1 MDGMSAY
8 QAILDSVRT
17 ARTEFEANRFGTAAT
32 AYQRASRLMTQYAK
46 EAATQEEEQYRR
58 NKALEYR
65 EKAQSLSARAQRPE
79 EKPLAEKEPAPDG
92 QDPLRAIVS
101 SFYAAPQVGWDDIG
115 GLEDVKREL
124 RFTLALSLASAPE
137 GVRLPTW
144 RNLLFYGPPGTG
156 KTLLA
161 AATATAVADLAT
173 DQCAFFNVKVS
184 SVLSKYFGE
193 SAKIISS
200 LYAAAR
206 NASPS
211 VVFFDEFES
220 LTPDRESEE
229 SGPAWRILSTILAE
243 MDGLAE
249 KGRHTYVLTIAAT
262 NLPWKMDQAILSR
275 FEKRVLI
282 PPPDA
287 AARERMLEILLGK
300 SGFTFDGSYRELAKA
315 TEGYTGRELEQ
326 LCKRALNNMIL
337 EQNAELPSFLDGRL
351 EALRAHRIAVRPL
364 RLDDFRPLLQEI
376 TPSVTSKVM
385 APFLAYQAGED
396 F

>member
-1 MDGMSAY
+1 MSRY
-8 QAILDSVRT
+8 QAILDCVRA
-17 ARTEFEANRFGTAAT
+17 ARADFDAQRFEQAAR
-32 AYQRASRLMTQYAK
+32 AYQRASRLMAQFAK
-46 EAATQEEEQYRR
+46 DAATQSEEQYRR
-58 NKALEYR
+58 RKALEYR
-65 EKAQSLSARAQRPE
+65 EKAQSLLARAQRPE
-79 EKPLAEKEPAPDG
+79 EKPLAEKEAVSER
-92 QDPLRAIVS
+92 QDPLRDIVS
-101 SFYAAPQVGWDDIG
+101 SFYAAPQVSWEDIG
-115 GLEDVKREL
+115 GLDDVKRDL
-124 RFTLALSLASAPE
+124 RFTLALSLATPPE
-137 GVRLPTW
+137 GVRLPAW

-161 AATATAVADLAT
+161 AGAAKAVADLAT

-249 KGRHTYVLTIAAT
+249 KGRQTYVLTIAAT
-262 NLPWKMDQAILSR
+262 NLPWKMDQAVLSR

-282 PPPDA
+282 PPPDTP
-287 AARERMLEILLGK
+287 ARARMLRLFIEK
-300 SGFTFDGSYRELAKA
+300 PGFTFDGDYQTLAED
-315 TEGYTGRELEQ
+315 TEGCTGRELEQ
-326 LCKRALNNMIL
+326 LCKRALNHMLL
-337 EQNAELPSFLDGRL
+337 EQNAQLPAYLDGPL
-351 EALRAHRIAVRPL
+351 DALRAHRIAVRPL
-364 RLDDFRPLLQEI
+364 RAEDFRPLLESM
-376 TPSVTSKVM
+376 TPSVTPKVI
-385 APFLAYQAGED
+385 APFLAYQSGES
-396 F
+396 

>member
-1 MDGMSAY
+1 MSTY
-8 QAILDSVRT
+8 QAILDCVRL
-17 ARTEFEANRFGTAAT
+17 ARTEFEANRFETAAR
-32 AYQRASRLMTQYAK
+32 AYQKASRLMANYAK
-46 EAATQEEEQYRR
+46 EAVARDEEQYRK

-65 EKAQSLSARAQRPE
+65 EKAQSLLARAQRPD
-79 EKPLAEKEPAPDG
+79 EKPLAEKEPAATR
-92 QDPLRAIVS
+92 QDPLRDIVS
-101 SFYAAPQVGWDDIG
+101 SFYAAPQVSWDDIG

-161 AATATAVADLAT
+161 AATAKAIADLAT

-193 SAKIISS
+193 SAKIISE

-206 NASPS
+206 SASPS

-249 KGRHTYVLTIAAT
+249 KGRSAYVLTIAAT

-282 PPPDA
+282 PPPDLP
-287 AARERMLEILLGK
+287 ARERMLRVLVEK
-300 SGFTFDGSYRELAKA
+300 PGFVFDGDYGELARH

-326 LCKRALNNMIL
+326 ICKRALNNMIL
-337 EQNAELPSFLDGRL
+337 EQNAELPSYLDGQL
-351 EALRAHRIAVRPL
+351 ESLRAHTIALRAL
-364 RLDDFRPLLQEI
+364 RADDFRPLLKDM
-376 TPSVTSKVM
+376 TPSVTPKIM
-385 APFLAYQAGED
+385 APFLAYQAGQE

>member
-1 MDGMSAY
+1 MSTY
-8 QAILDSVRT
+8 QAILDCVRL
-17 ARTEFEANRFGTAAT
+17 ARTEFEANRFETAAH
-32 AYQRASRLMTQYAK
+32 AYQKASRLMTNYAK
-46 EAATQEEEQYRR
+46 EAVAREEEQYRK

-65 EKAQSLSARAQRPE
+65 EKAQSLLARAQRPD
-79 EKPLAEKEPAPDG
+79 EKPLAEKEPAAAR
-92 QDPLRAIVS
+92 QDPLRDIVS
-101 SFYAAPQVGWDDIG
+101 SFYAAPQVSWDDIG

-124 RFTLALSLASAPE
+124 RFTLALSLASAPA

-161 AATATAVADLAT
+161 AATAKAIADLAT

-193 SAKIISS
+193 SAKIISE

-206 NASPS
+206 SASPS

-249 KGRHTYVLTIAAT
+249 KGRNAYVLTIAAT

-282 PPPDA
+282 PPPDLP
-287 AARERMLEILLGK
+287 ARERMLRVLVEK
-300 SGFTFDGSYRELAKA
+300 PGFMFDGDYEELARH

-326 LCKRALNNMIL
+326 ICKRALNNMIL
-337 EQNAELPSFLDGRL
+337 EQNAELPSYLDGQL
-351 EALRAHRIAVRPL
+351 ESLRAHKIALRAL
-364 RLDDFRPLLQEI
+364 RADDFRPLLKDM
-376 TPSVTSKVM
+376 TPSVTPKIM
-385 APFLAYQAGED
+385 APFLAYQAGQE